1 MSNLILS
8 ERAVSVQLEA
18 HHRLCLEVN
27 CLQEE
32 LKGLKD
38 GSWKRFQRPFPE
50 EKRVMDVQA
59 VVPQAEPLKKMRL
72 CACGCGQKRQCKHD
86 EEQSLPLLSS
96 LDQEWTKAPPG
107 ADPAAQRAYHERLAQ
122 PRKMKES
129 GEDTSSNCN
138 PKQVADLAYLEQLA
152 IPRAKAR
159 ELSQKQRSGPVPRLP
174 DLRGLQAKVIAA
186 DECCAKPPKPQN
198 PKPPPFI
205 CCPAKHLMPR
215 SISTPELQGGY
226 SKPLGVPPSSSAL
239 MPRPQRRMT
248 ASRLLSKDEMPGL
261 GELRMRKAMDVGKI
275 PMPLRPAAKSSE
287 ESPRKESKR
296 RARTVDAQQS
306 YIEHRLSVAPQPKR
320 KQDVLMMKLEALR
333 NERLGRDDPSRQWTK
348 CKAVEVQAP
357 KTDEEETV
365 MPDVNWDLL
374 I

>member
-1 MSNLILS
+1 
-8 ERAVSVQLEA
+8 
-18 HHRLCLEVN
+18 
-27 CLQEE
+27 
-32 LKGLKD
+32 
-38 GSWKRFQRPFPE
+38 
-50 EKRVMDVQA
+50 
-59 VVPQAEPLKKMRL
+59 
-72 CACGCGQKRQCKHD
+72 
-86 EEQSLPLLSS
+86 
-96 LDQEWTKAPPG
+96 
-107 ADPAAQRAYHERLAQ
+107 
-122 PRKMKES
+122 MKES
-129 GEDTSSNCN
+129 GEDTTSNCN
-138 PKQVADLAYLEQLA
+138 SKQVVDLAYLEQLA

-174 DLRGLQAKVIAA
+174 DLRGLQGKVIAA

-215 SISTPELQGGY
+215 SISTPELQVAH
-226 SKPLGVPPSSSAL
+226 SKPLGVLPSSSAL

-248 ASRLLSKDEMPGL
+248 ASRLPSKDEMPGL

-275 PMPLRPAAKSSE
+275 PMPLRPVAKSSE